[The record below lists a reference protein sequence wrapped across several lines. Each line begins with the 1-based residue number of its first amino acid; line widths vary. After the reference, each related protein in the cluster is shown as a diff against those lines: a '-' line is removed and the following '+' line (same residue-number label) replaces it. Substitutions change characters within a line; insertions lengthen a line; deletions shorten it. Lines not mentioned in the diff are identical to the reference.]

1 MALYEDENTS
11 TGRSCPQ
18 LILILITLFL
28 LLTALILCIIGVMS
42 PSWQVVDIR
51 EFQAEHHV
59 NFLKE
64 LNIKP
69 RRELKKKLKK
79 MCYRPYL

>member
-1 MALYEDENTS
+1 MVLYEDENTS
-11 TGRSCPQ
+11 TGRSCSQ

-28 LLTALILCIIGVMS
+28 LLSALILSIIGAMS

-59 NFLKE
+59 NFLNMTK
-64 LNIKP
+64 
-69 RRELKKKLKK
+69 
-79 MCYRPYL
+79 